1 MTTTSIV
8 AYLTLFASVGF
19 LFLFASLLLGR
30 FLRPNKPSDE
40 KLAVYEC
47 GEKFE
52 GTSRVRYDLRFYVV
66 ALVFLVLDVE
76 VAFFFPWAT
85 VFGKSVQLMSPE
97 QPKAVA
103 TDASSPSGGS
113 AAAVA
118 LAPAVAFAP
127 AVEQIYR
134 EFGVAAPT
142 LPAPQASAE
151 VNNGLILAQGRGLSL
166 VAMADMLVFFGVLL
180 VGFAYVWWRGD
191 LDWIRTF

>member
-30 FLRPNKPSDE
+30 FLRPNKPNDE

-66 ALVFLVLDVE
+66 ALVFLILDVE

-85 VFGKSVQLMSPE
+85 VFGKSTQLMSPE
-97 QPKAVA
+97 QPQ
-103 TDASSPSGGS
+103 AS
-113 AAAVA
+113 
-118 LAPAVAFAP
+118 
-127 AVEQIYR
+127 VEQIYR
-134 EFGVAAPT
+134 EFGVATPT
-142 LPAPQASAE
+142 LPAPQANAE
-151 VNNGLILAQGRGLSL
+151 FNSDLIRAQGRELSL
-166 VAMADMLVFFGVLL
+166 AAMADMLVFFGVLL